1 MIFLFIM
8 IFFHFPYSCFW
19 VCPSFNSSKI
29 FSLPFWTSFFLSFFK
44 TKQLKIHILKKEEKK
59 NVCFVLRPALE
70 NVLYTLWL
78 SIKENKISLSQQLS
92 SPNIFLVQGG
102 TLYLFLSILN
112 AGILSRSNFGRFYSP
127 LPHLISWVYMF
138 MSLITLK
145 EHC

>member
-8 IFFHFPYSCFW
+8 IFLHFPYSCFW
-19 VCPSFNSSKI
+19 VCPSLNSSKI
-29 FSLPFWTSFFLSFFK
+29 FSLPFWTSFFLSFFQNK
-44 TKQLKIHILKKEEKK
+44 TTKNTHTKKRRRKK

-78 SIKENKISLSQQLS
+78 SIKENKISLSQQPS
-92 SPNIFLVQGG
+92 SPNILVQGG